1 MIEENQY
8 QISGNLKFPSVLDPY
23 EDKITKKFGAAV
35 GSAIT
40 TEWFHRGSANACRF
54 YTTQAEFVERRM
66 YASGEVN
73 MKKYYPKLGTNGDVS
88 LLNLSAKSIT
98 PIPKIV
104 DLVVN
109 GMCDRGYSIE
119 ASAIDPIS
127 QDNKQNYRKRI
138 QDDMNSKPIIQAA
151 KEKLGIDIGSMPV
164 DQLPQSNDELDLH
177 MQMEWKPSCEMS
189 VQIAIKSVF
198 EENMFDLTIDRLIK
212 RDLVV
217 DGAACIENR
226 FHPAKGIVLD
236 RIDFK
241 DMVYSQ
247 TKDPYFR
254 DCFYKGCMK
263 RVLISDVF
271 LEFPDLRNAENDD
284 ISKQLIGQAAWWNQ
298 YQGVSTALKGHA
310 YLLYFTYK
318 TTKEEY
324 NKIKE
329 KSNGEKIVSPADANF
344 DESKL
349 KKGQKNDFKRISK
362 VEEVMFE
369 GVMILG
375 TNILLKWELAKSM
388 ARPNSDKQKVCEQYN
403 MIAPNFEEGKIVS
416 PVSKMMPIV
425 DNLNVI
431 ELKAEQILQGITPD
445 GIAIDLDAIAQ
456 IEFADGSKSDHNTQ
470 LNMYLQKGSFFYRS
484 STLGGEYNNAQ
495 QPFKE
500 IRTGDSINK
509 LTALRNE
516 SLNYLTQLTDIIGLN
531 KATDASTPDKDSL
544 VGIQKLAALNSNL
557 ATRHILKG
565 AGYITL
571 KTAETAL
578 YRVQDIL
585 KYYPSLREGLIRK
598 IGATTV
604 EDISYI
610 GDLYLSDFALILNL
624 EQDDEEK
631 ALLDQ
636 DLTMAIEKGY
646 ITLADKYKVKNIK
659 IFKQAIAY
667 LALVIEKASK
677 KQQENEA
684 TKFKQQADENIR
696 ASQQAEQFKQQ
707 TAQMLAQLEQQKQQ
721 AIAQGEIEKEKARG
735 EQDRLTEQ
743 LKGQN
748 AIQLQYIVN
757 SGAIQKNDAI
767 EAKKDERLDKQATA
781 QSEMI
786 KQRHS
791 EGEPIDF
798 TAKNADMSMFDMPSE
813 PQQPQL

>member
-1 MIEENQY
+1 MINDNQY
-8 QISGNLKFPSVLDPY
+8 EISATVKFPSVLDPY
-23 EDKITKKFGAAV
+23 SEKVTKAFGTAV

-40 TEWFHRGSANACRF
+40 TEWFHRSGATGKSRF
-54 YTTQAEFVERRM
+54 YTSQQEFIERRK
-66 YASGEVN
+66 YAAGEVD
-73 MKKYYPKLGTNGDVS
+73 MKKYYPKLGTNGDTS

-138 QDDMNSKPIIQAA
+138 QDDMNSIPIIQKA
-151 KEKLGIDIGSMPV
+151 KETFGMDISSMPI

-177 MQMEWKPSCEMS
+177 LQMNWKPSCELS
-189 VQIAIKSVF
+189 AQIAIKHVF
-198 EENMFDLTIDRLIK
+198 DENMFDLTTDRIIK
-212 RDLVV
+212 RDLIV

-226 FHPAKGIVLD
+226 FHPAKGVTIEP
-236 RIDFK
+236 IDFK
-241 DMVYSQ
+241 DMVYSR

-271 LEFPDLRNAENDD
+271 LEFPSLRNAENEH
-284 ISKQLIGQAAWWNQ
+284 IAKQLMGQAAWWNE
-298 YQGVSTALKGHA
+298 YQGLGAQLKGHA

-318 TTKEEY
+318 TTKEEF

-329 KSNGEKIVSPADANF
+329 KANGEKVVTPADATF

-349 KKGQKNDFKRISK
+349 KKGQKVEFKRVSK

-403 MIAPNFEEGKIVS
+403 MIAPNFEDGKITSLVTR
-416 PVSKMMPIV
+416 MMPIV

-431 ELKAEQILQGITPD
+431 ELKAEQIIQGITPD

-571 KTAETAL
+571 KTAEPVL

-604 EDISYI
+604 EDIAYI
-610 GDLYLSDFALILNL
+610 GNLYLSDFALNLYL

-636 DLTMAIEKGY
+636 DLSLAIEKGF
-646 ITLADKYKVKNIK
+646 ITLADKYKVKNIR

-667 LALVIEKASK
+667 LAIVIEKASK
-677 KQQENEA
+677 KQQEIDAN
-684 TKFKQQADENIR
+684 KFKQQADENIR

-707 TAQMLAQLEQQKQQ
+707 TAQMLNEFEAIKQK
-721 AIAQGEIEKEKARG
+721 AIADGEIAKEKARG
-735 EQDRLTEQ
+735 EQDRLTLAEKIKGDIEVQ
-743 LKGQN
+743 L
-748 AIQLQYIVN
+748 LMN
-757 SGAIQKNDAI
+757 SGATEKLNKMQSDKEKNLAAAATHTSRIADQK
-767 EAKKDERLDKQATA
+767 AKEKD
-781 QSEMI
+781 
-786 KQRHS
+786 
-791 EGEPIDF
+791 PIDF
-798 TAKNADMSMFDMPSE
+798 EGEKAEMEIFNS
-813 PQQPQL
+813 

>member
-1 MIEENQY
+1 MTNDNQY
-8 QISGNLKFPSVLDPY
+8 EISATVKFPSVLAPY
-23 EDKITKKFGAAV
+23 SEKVGREFGTAV
-35 GSAIT
+35 GNAIT
-40 TEWFHRGSANACRF
+40 TEWFHRSGVSGRSRF
-54 YTTQAEFVERRM
+54 YTSQGEFLERRL
-66 YASGEVN
+66 YAAGEVD
-73 MKKYYPKLGTNGDVS
+73 MKKYYPKLGTNGDTS

-127 QDNKQNYRKRI
+127 QQNKQNYRKRI
-138 QDDMNSKPIIQAA
+138 QDDMNSKPIIEKA
-151 KEKLGIDIGSMPV
+151 KATFGIDIGSMPT

-177 MQMEWKPSCEMS
+177 VQMEWKPSAELS
-189 VQIAIKSVF
+189 AQIAIKHIYD
-198 EENMFDLTIDRLIK
+198 ENLFDLTIDRLVK

-226 FHPAKGIVLD
+226 FHPAKGVVLD

-263 RVLISDVF
+263 RVLISDIF
-271 LEFPDLRNAENDD
+271 LEFPDLRNDQNAD
-284 ISKQLIGQAAWWNQ
+284 IQKQLMGQAAWWNQ
-298 YQGVSTALKGHA
+298 YQGLGAQLKGHA

-324 NKIKE
+324 HKIKE
-329 KSNGEKIVSPADANF
+329 KANGEKVVTPADAVF

-349 KKGQKNDFKRISK
+349 KKGQKVEFKRVSK
-362 VEEVMFE
+362 VEEVLFE
-369 GVMILG
+369 GVMVLG

-403 MIAPNFEEGKIVS
+403 MIAPNFEEGKITSLVTR
-416 PVSKMMPIV
+416 MMPIV

-431 ELKAEQILQGITPD
+431 ELKAEQIIQGITPD

-571 KTAETAL
+571 KTAEPVL

-585 KYYPSLREGLIRK
+585 KYYPSLREGLVRK

-610 GDLYLSDFALILNL
+610 GDLYLSDFALNLYL

-631 ALLDQ
+631 AMLDV
-636 DLTMAIEKGY
+636 DLSDAAKAGF
-646 ITLADKYKVKNIK
+646 ITLADKYKIKNIK
-659 IFKQAIAY
+659 IFKQAVAY
-667 LALVIEKASK
+667 LAIVTEKASK
-677 KQQENEA
+677 KQQEMEA

-696 ASQQAEQFKQQ
+696 ASQQSEQFKQQ
-707 TAQMLAQLEQQKQQ
+707 TAQMQAQFEIQKQD
-721 AIAQGEIEKEKARG
+721 AIAKAEIAKEKARG
-735 EQDRLTEQ
+735 EQDRLTLAQKIEGDIQVQ
-743 LKGQN
+743 L
-748 AIQLQYIVN
+748 LMN
-757 SGAIQKNDAI
+757 SGATEKLEKMQQ
-767 EAKKDERLDKQATA
+767 DKQHNLAAAATHTSRIA
-781 QSEMI
+781 DQKAKE
-786 KQRHS
+786 K
-791 EGEPIDF
+791 EPIDF
-798 TAKNADMSMFDMPSE
+798 EAEKADTEIFNLD
-813 PQQPQL
+813 

>member
-1 MIEENQY
+1 MTTENQY
-8 QISGNLKFPSVLDPY
+8 QISANLKFPSVLDSF
-23 EDKITKKFGAAV
+23 EQKKSKTFGAAL
-35 GSAIT
+35 GTAIS
-40 TEWFHRGSANACRF
+40 TEWFHRSGSAGKSRF
-54 YTTQAEFVERRM
+54 YTSQADFLERRK
-66 YASGEVN
+66 YASGEVD

-127 QDNKQNYRKRI
+127 NQNKLNYRKRI
-138 QDDMNSKPIIQAA
+138 QDDMNSIPIIQKA
-151 KEKLGIDIGSMPV
+151 KETFGMDISSMPV
-164 DQLPQSNDELDLH
+164 EQLPQTDDELNLH
-177 MQMEWKPSCEMS
+177 IQMNWKPSCELS
-189 VQIAIKSVF
+189 AQIAIKHVF
-198 EENMFDLTIDRLIK
+198 EENMFDLTIDRQIK

-226 FHPAKGIVLD
+226 FHLAKGVKLE

-254 DCFYKGCMK
+254 DCFYKGCVK

-271 LEFPDLRNAENDD
+271 LEFPDLRNEENRNIAE
-284 ISKQLIGQAAWWNQ
+284 QLMGQSAWWNQ
-298 YQGVSTALKGHA
+298 YQGLGSELKGHA

-329 KSNGEKIVSPADANF
+329 KSNGEKLISKADSNF

-349 KKGQKNDFKRISK
+349 KKGQKNDFKRVSK
-362 VEEVMFE
+362 VEEVLFE
-369 GVMILG
+369 GVMLLG
-375 TNILLKWELAKSM
+375 TNILLKWGVAKNM
-388 ARPNSDKQKVCEQYN
+388 ARPKSNTQKVCEQYS
-403 MIAPNFEEGKIVS
+403 MIAPNFEDGKITSLVTR
-416 PVSKMMPIV
+416 MMPIV

-431 ELKAEQILQGITPD
+431 ELKAEQIIQGITPD

-456 IEFADGSKSDHNTQ
+456 LEFADGSKSDHNTQ

-531 KATDASTPDKDSL
+531 KASDASTPDKDSL
-544 VGIQKLAALNSNL
+544 VGIQKLAAANSNL

-571 KTAETAL
+571 RTAEPVL

-585 KYYPSLREGLIRK
+585 KYYPSLREDLIRK

-604 EDISYI
+604 EDIAYL
-610 GDLYLSDFALILNL
+610 GDLYLSDFALNLYL

-631 ALLDQ
+631 AMLDQ
-636 DLTMAIEKGY
+636 DLSLAIEKGF

-659 IFKQAIAY
+659 IFKQAVAY
-667 LALVIEKASK
+667 LAVVIEKASK
-677 KQQENEA
+677 KQQEIDAN
-684 TKFKQQADENIR
+684 KFKQQADENIR

-707 TAQMLAQLEQQKQQ
+707 TAQMQAQFEIQKQQ
-721 AIAQGEIEKEKARG
+721 AIAEAEIAKEKARG
-735 EQDRLTEQ
+735 EQDRLTLSQKIDGDIQVQ
-743 LKGQN
+743 L
-748 AIQLQYIVN
+748 LMN
-757 SGAIQKNDAI
+757 SGATQKL
-767 EAKKDERLDKQATA
+767 EKMQSDKEKNLAATA
-781 QSEMI
+781 THTSRIADQKAKE
-786 KQRHS
+786 KD
-791 EGEPIDF
+791 PIDF
-798 TAKNADMSMFDMPSE
+798 EGEKAEMEMFN
-813 PQQPQL
+813 L

>member
-1 MIEENQY
+1 MITENQY
-8 QISGNLKFPSVLDPY
+8 QISANLKFPSVLDSF
-23 EDKITKKFGAAV
+23 EEKKSKTFGAAL
-35 GSAIT
+35 GSAIS
-40 TEWFHRGSANACRF
+40 TEWFHRSGNSGKSRF
-54 YTTQAEFVERRM
+54 YTTQSEFLERRQ
-66 YASGEVN
+66 YASGEVD

-127 QDNKQNYRKRI
+127 NQNKQNYRKRI
-138 QDDMNSKPIIQAA
+138 QDDMNSIPIIQKA
-151 KEKLGIDIGSMPV
+151 KETFGMDIASMPV
-164 DQLPQSNDELDLH
+164 EQLPQTDDELNLH
-177 MQMEWKPSCEMS
+177 VQMNWKPSCELS
-189 VQIAIKSVF
+189 AQIAIKHIY
-198 EENMFDLTIDRLIK
+198 EENMFDLTIDRQIK

-226 FHPAKGIVLD
+226 FHLAKGVKLE

-271 LEFPDLRNAENDD
+271 LEFPDLRNDENRNIAE
-284 ISKQLIGQAAWWNQ
+284 QLMGQSAWWNQ
-298 YQGVSTALKGHA
+298 YQGLGSELKGHA

-318 TTKEEY
+318 TTREEY

-329 KSNGEKIVSPADANF
+329 KSNGEKLISKADANF

-349 KKGQKNDFKRISK
+349 KKGQKNDFKRVSK
-362 VEEVMFE
+362 VEEVLFE
-369 GVMILG
+369 GVMLLG
-375 TNILLKWELAKSM
+375 TNILLSWGVAKNM
-388 ARPNSDKQKVCEQYN
+388 ARPKSNTQKVCEQYS
-403 MIAPNFEEGKIVS
+403 MIAPNFEEGKITSLVTR
-416 PVSKMMPIV
+416 MMPIV

-431 ELKAEQILQGITPD
+431 ELKAEQIIQGITPD

-456 IEFADGSKSDHNTQ
+456 LEFADGSKSDHNTQ

-531 KATDASTPDKDSL
+531 KASDASTPDKDSL
-544 VGIQKLAALNSNL
+544 VGIQKMAASNSNL

-571 KTAETAL
+571 RTAEPVL

-585 KYYPSLREGLIRK
+585 KYYPSLREDLIRK

-604 EDISYI
+604 EDIAYL
-610 GDLYLSDFALILNL
+610 GDLYLSDFALNLYL

-636 DLTMAIEKGY
+636 DLSLAIEKGF
-646 ITLADKYKVKNIK
+646 ITLSDKYKVKNIK
-659 IFKQAIAY
+659 IFKQAVAY
-667 LALVIEKASK
+667 LAVVIEKASK
-677 KQQENEA
+677 KQQEIDAN
-684 TKFKQQADENIR
+684 KFKQQADENIR
-696 ASQQAEQFKQQ
+696 A
-707 TAQMLAQLEQQKQQ
+707 AQES
-721 AIAQGEIEKEKARG
+721 EKAKQATIQMQIEADRLKTEALKLAEVEVKKEVG
-735 EQDRLTEQ
+735 NQDRLTLKDKIAGDYDLQ
-743 LKGQN
+743 L
-748 AIQLQYIVN
+748 LVN
-757 SGAIQKNDAI
+757 SGATQKL
-767 EAKKDERLDKQATA
+767 EKMQSDKEKNQAQAATA
-781 QSEMI
+781 TSRIADQKAKE
-786 KQRHS
+786 KD
-791 EGEPIDF
+791 PIDF
-798 TAKNADMSMFDMPSE
+798 EGEKAEMEQFE
-813 PQQPQL
+813 L

>member
-1 MIEENQY
+1 MTTENQY
-8 QISGNLKFPSVLDPY
+8 QISANLKFPSVLDSF
-23 EDKITKKFGAAV
+23 EQKKSKTFGAAL
-35 GSAIT
+35 GTAIS
-40 TEWFHRGSANACRF
+40 TEWFHRSGSAGKSRF
-54 YTTQAEFVERRM
+54 YTSQADFLERRK
-66 YASGEVN
+66 YASGEVD

-127 QDNKQNYRKRI
+127 NQNKLNYRKRI
-138 QDDMNSKPIIQAA
+138 QDDMNSIPIIQKA
-151 KEKLGIDIGSMPV
+151 KETFGMDISSMPV
-164 DQLPQSNDELDLH
+164 EQLPQTDDELNLH
-177 MQMEWKPSCEMS
+177 IQMNWKPSCELS
-189 VQIAIKSVF
+189 AQIAIKHVF
-198 EENMFDLTIDRLIK
+198 EENMFDLTIDRQIK

-226 FHPAKGIVLD
+226 FHLAKGVKLE

-254 DCFYKGCMK
+254 DCFYKGCVK

-271 LEFPDLRNAENDD
+271 LEFPDLRNEENRNIAE
-284 ISKQLIGQAAWWNQ
+284 QLMGQSAWWNQ
-298 YQGVSTALKGHA
+298 YQGLGSELKGHA

-329 KSNGEKIVSPADANF
+329 KSNGEKLISKADSNF

-349 KKGQKNDFKRISK
+349 KKGQKNDFKRVSK
-362 VEEVMFE
+362 VEEVLFE
-369 GVMILG
+369 GVMLLG
-375 TNILLKWELAKSM
+375 TNILLKWGVAKNM
-388 ARPNSDKQKVCEQYN
+388 ARPKSNTQKVCEQYS
-403 MIAPNFEEGKIVS
+403 MIAPNFEDGKITSLVTR
-416 PVSKMMPIV
+416 MMPIV

-431 ELKAEQILQGITPD
+431 ELKAEQIIQGITPD

-456 IEFADGSKSDHNTQ
+456 LEFADGSKSDHNTQ

-531 KATDASTPDKDSL
+531 KASDASTPDKDSL
-544 VGIQKLAALNSNL
+544 VGIQKLAAANSNL

-571 KTAETAL
+571 RTAEPVL

-585 KYYPSLREGLIRK
+585 KYYPSLREDLIRK

-604 EDISYI
+604 EDIAYL
-610 GDLYLSDFALILNL
+610 GDLYLSDFALNLYL

-631 ALLDQ
+631 AMLDQ
-636 DLTMAIEKGY
+636 DLSLAIEKGF

-659 IFKQAIAY
+659 IFKQAVAY
-667 LALVIEKASK
+667 LAVVIEKASK
-677 KQQENEA
+677 KQQEIDAN
-684 TKFKQQADENIR
+684 KFKQQADENIR

-707 TAQMLAQLEQQKQQ
+707 TAQMQAQFEIQKQQ
-721 AIAQGEIEKEKARG
+721 AIAEAEIAKEKARG
-735 EQDRLTEQ
+735 EQDRLTLSQKIDGDIQVQ
-743 LKGQN
+743 L
-748 AIQLQYIVN
+748 LMN
-757 SGAIQKNDAI
+757 SGATQKL
-767 EAKKDERLDKQATA
+767 EKMQSDKEKNLAATA
-781 QSEMI
+781 THTSRIADQKAKE
-786 KQRHS
+786 KD
-791 EGEPIDF
+791 PIDF
-798 TAKNADMSMFDMPSE
+798 EAEKSEMEMFN
-813 PQQPQL
+813 L

>member
-1 MIEENQY
+1 MTQDNQY
-8 QISGNLKFPSVLDPY
+8 QISANLKFPSVLDSF
-23 EDKITKKFGAAV
+23 EEKKSKTFGAAL
-35 GSAIT
+35 GSAIS
-40 TEWFHRGSANACRF
+40 TEWFHRSGTTGKSRF
-54 YTTQAEFVERRM
+54 YTTQSEFLERRQ
-66 YASGEVN
+66 YASGNVD

-119 ASAIDPIS
+119 ASAIDPVS
-127 QDNKQNYRKRI
+127 NQNKLNYRKRI
-138 QDDMNSKPIIQAA
+138 QDDMNSVPIIQKA
-151 KEKLGIDIGSMPV
+151 KETFGMDIASMPI
-164 DQLPQSNDELDLH
+164 DQLPQTDDELNLH
-177 MQMEWKPSCEMS
+177 VQMNWKPSCELS
-189 VQIAIKSVF
+189 AQIAIKHVF
-198 EENMFDLTIDRLIK
+198 EENMFDLTHDRQIK

-226 FHPAKGIVLD
+226 FHPAKGVQIERV
-236 RIDFK
+236 DFK

-263 RVLISDVF
+263 RVLISDIF
-271 LEFPDLRNAENDD
+271 LEFPDLRNDQNAHIAE
-284 ISKQLIGQAAWWNQ
+284 QLMGQSAWWNQ
-298 YQGVSTALKGHA
+298 YQGLGSELKGHA

-329 KSNGEKIVSPADANF
+329 KSNGEKIVSKADANF
-344 DESKL
+344 DETKL
-349 KKGQKNDFKRISK
+349 KKGQKNDFKRVSK
-362 VEEVMFE
+362 VEEVLFE
-369 GVMILG
+369 GIMLLG
-375 TNILLKWELAKSM
+375 TNILLSWGVSKNM
-388 ARPNSDKQKVCEQYN
+388 ARPKSNSQKVCEQYA
-403 MIAPNFEEGKIVS
+403 MIAPNFEEGKITSLVTR
-416 PVSKMMPIV
+416 MMPIV

-431 ELKAEQILQGITPD
+431 ELKAEQIIQGITPD
-445 GIAIDLDAIAQ
+445 GIAIDLDAISNL
-456 IEFADGSKSDHNTQ
+456 EFADGSKSDHNTQ

-571 KTAETAL
+571 KTAEPVL

-585 KYYPSLREGLIRK
+585 KYYPSLREDLIRK

-604 EDISYI
+604 EDIAYL
-610 GDLYLSDFALILNL
+610 GDLYLSDFALNL
-624 EQDDEEK
+624 TLENDDEEN
-631 ALLDQ
+631 AQLDV
-636 DLTMAIEKGY
+636 DLSLAIEKGF

-667 LALVIEKASK
+667 LAVVIEKASK
-677 KQQENEA
+677 KQQEIDAN
-684 TKFKQQADENIR
+684 KFKQQADENIR

-707 TAQMLAQLEQQKQQ
+707 TAQMQAQFEIQKQQ
-721 AIAQGEIEKEKARG
+721 AIAQAEIAKEKARG
-735 EQDRLTEQ
+735 EQDRLTLAQKIEGDIQVQ
-743 LKGQN
+743 L
-748 AIQLQYIVN
+748 LMN
-757 SGAIQKNDAI
+757 SGATQKLEKMQSDKEKNLAVSATHTSRIAEQKAKDAP
-767 EAKKDERLDKQATA
+767 
-781 QSEMI
+781 S
-786 KQRHS
+786 
-791 EGEPIDF
+791 IDF
-798 TAKNADMSMFDMPSE
+798 EAEKADTEMFNLE
-813 PQQPQL
+813 A

>member
-1 MIEENQY
+1 MTTENQY
-8 QISGNLKFPSVLDPY
+8 QISANLKFPSVLDSF
-23 EDKITKKFGAAV
+23 EQKKSKTFGAAL
-35 GSAIT
+35 GTAIS
-40 TEWFHRGSANACRF
+40 TEWFHRSGSAGKSRF
-54 YTTQAEFVERRM
+54 YTSQADFLERRK
-66 YASGEVN
+66 YASGEVD

-127 QDNKQNYRKRI
+127 NQNKLNYRKRI
-138 QDDMNSKPIIQAA
+138 QDDMNSIPIIQKA
-151 KEKLGIDIGSMPV
+151 KETFGMDISSMPV
-164 DQLPQSNDELDLH
+164 EQLPQTDDELNLH
-177 MQMEWKPSCEMS
+177 IQMNWKPSCELS
-189 VQIAIKSVF
+189 AQIAIKHVF
-198 EENMFDLTIDRLIK
+198 EENMFDLTIDRQIK

-226 FHPAKGIVLD
+226 FHLAKGVKLE

-254 DCFYKGCMK
+254 DCFYKGCVK

-271 LEFPDLRNAENDD
+271 LEFPDLRNEENRNIAE
-284 ISKQLIGQAAWWNQ
+284 QLMGQSAWWNQ
-298 YQGVSTALKGHA
+298 YQGLGSELKGHA

-329 KSNGEKIVSPADANF
+329 KSNGEKLISKADSDF

-349 KKGQKNDFKRISK
+349 KKGQKNDFKRVSK
-362 VEEVMFE
+362 VEEVLFE
-369 GVMILG
+369 GVMLLG
-375 TNILLKWELAKSM
+375 TNILLKWGVAKNM
-388 ARPNSDKQKVCEQYN
+388 ARPKSNTQKVCEQYS
-403 MIAPNFEEGKIVS
+403 MIAPNFEDGKITSLVTR
-416 PVSKMMPIV
+416 MMPIV

-431 ELKAEQILQGITPD
+431 ELKAEQIIQGITPD

-456 IEFADGSKSDHNTQ
+456 LEFADGSKSDHNTQ

-531 KATDASTPDKDSL
+531 KASDASTPDKDSL
-544 VGIQKLAALNSNL
+544 VGIQKLAAANSNL

-571 KTAETAL
+571 RTAEPVL

-585 KYYPSLREGLIRK
+585 KYYPSLREDLIRK

-604 EDISYI
+604 EDIAYL
-610 GDLYLSDFALILNL
+610 GDLYLSDFALNLYL

-631 ALLDQ
+631 AMLDQ
-636 DLTMAIEKGY
+636 DLSLAIEKGF

-659 IFKQAIAY
+659 IFKQAVAY
-667 LALVIEKASK
+667 LAVVIEKASK
-677 KQQENEA
+677 KQQEIDAN
-684 TKFKQQADENIR
+684 KFKQQADENIR

-707 TAQMLAQLEQQKQQ
+707 TAQMQAQFEIQKQQ
-721 AIAQGEIEKEKARG
+721 AIAEAEIAKEKARG
-735 EQDRLTEQ
+735 EQDRLTLSQKIDGDIQVQ
-743 LKGQN
+743 L
-748 AIQLQYIVN
+748 LMN
-757 SGAIQKNDAI
+757 SGATQKL
-767 EAKKDERLDKQATA
+767 EKMQSDKEKNLAATA
-781 QSEMI
+781 THTSRIADQKAKE
-786 KQRHS
+786 KD
-791 EGEPIDF
+791 PIDF
-798 TAKNADMSMFDMPSE
+798 EAEKSEMEMFN
-813 PQQPQL
+813 L

>member
-1 MIEENQY
+1 MTTENQY
-8 QISGNLKFPSVLDPY
+8 QISANLKFPSVLDSF
-23 EDKITKKFGAAV
+23 EEKKSKTFGAAL
-35 GSAIT
+35 GTAIS
-40 TEWFHRGSANACRF
+40 TEWFHRSGSAGKSRF
-54 YTTQAEFVERRM
+54 YTSQADFLERRK
-66 YASGEVN
+66 YASGEVD

-127 QDNKQNYRKRI
+127 NQNKLNYRKRI
-138 QDDMNSKPIIQAA
+138 QDDMNSIPIIQKA
-151 KEKLGIDIGSMPV
+151 KETFGMDISSMPV
-164 DQLPQSNDELDLH
+164 EQLPQTDDELNLH
-177 MQMEWKPSCEMS
+177 IQMNWKPSCELSAQM
-189 VQIAIKSVF
+189 AIKHVF
-198 EENMFDLTIDRLIK
+198 EENMFDLTIDRQIK

-226 FHPAKGIVLD
+226 FHLAKGVKLE

-254 DCFYKGCMK
+254 DCFYKGCVK

-271 LEFPDLRNAENDD
+271 LEFPDLRNEENRNIAE
-284 ISKQLIGQAAWWNQ
+284 QLMGQSAWWNQ
-298 YQGVSTALKGHA
+298 YQGLGSELKGHA

-329 KSNGEKIVSPADANF
+329 KSNGEKLISKADSDF

-349 KKGQKNDFKRISK
+349 KKGQKNDFKRVSK
-362 VEEVMFE
+362 VEEVLFE
-369 GVMILG
+369 GVMLLG
-375 TNILLKWELAKSM
+375 TNILLKWGVAKNM
-388 ARPNSDKQKVCEQYN
+388 ARPKSNTQKVCEQYS
-403 MIAPNFEEGKIVS
+403 MIAPNFEDGKITSLVTR
-416 PVSKMMPIV
+416 MMPIV

-431 ELKAEQILQGITPD
+431 ELKAEQIIQGITPD

-456 IEFADGSKSDHNTQ
+456 LEFADGSKSDHNTQ

-531 KATDASTPDKDSL
+531 KASDASTPDKDSL
-544 VGIQKLAALNSNL
+544 VGIQKLAAANSNL

-571 KTAETAL
+571 RTAEPVL

-585 KYYPSLREGLIRK
+585 KYYPSLREDLIRK

-604 EDISYI
+604 EDIAYL
-610 GDLYLSDFALILNL
+610 GDLYLSDFALNLYL

-631 ALLDQ
+631 AMLDQ
-636 DLTMAIEKGY
+636 DLSLAIEKGF

-659 IFKQAIAY
+659 IFKQAVAY
-667 LALVIEKASK
+667 LAVVIEKASK
-677 KQQENEA
+677 KQQEIDAN
-684 TKFKQQADENIR
+684 KFKQQADENIR

-707 TAQMLAQLEQQKQQ
+707 TAQMLNEFETIKQKT
-721 AIAQGEIEKEKARG
+721 ITDGEIAKEKARG
-735 EQDRLTEQ
+735 EQDRLTLAQKIEGDIQVQ
-743 LKGQN
+743 L
-748 AIQLQYIVN
+748 LMN
-757 SGAIQKNDAI
+757 SGATQKLEKMQSDKEKNLAAAATHTSRIADQK
-767 EAKKDERLDKQATA
+767 AKEKD
-781 QSEMI
+781 
-786 KQRHS
+786 
-791 EGEPIDF
+791 PIDF
-798 TAKNADMSMFDMPSE
+798 EGEKAEMEMFN
-813 PQQPQL
+813 L